1 MNAYEQVCFYSAS
14 NGDTS
19 AQTHKVVGIARH
31 YRFHAGLRTDELY
44 EAACNGE
51 YDILFT
57 SAASTDCTGILPAVT
72 GVDNDGN
79 DVGTFRPQ
87 SSLQKT
93 MSILSLMV
101 SQLLSG
107 QALLVKASCRQA

>member
-31 YRFHAGLRTDELY
+31 YRFHAGFRTDELH

-51 YDILFT
+51 YDIL
-57 SAASTDCTGILPAVT
+57 SRVRR
-72 GVDNDGN
+72 
-79 DVGTFRPQ
+79 RPIAPG
-87 SSLQKT
+87 SSPP
-93 MSILSLMV
+93 
-101 SQLLSG
+101 
-107 QALLVKASCRQA
+107 